1 MTVSELIFN
10 GQKFYSQSTIISYY
24 VDKSPIGKDLTLSKY
39 KIGWLVDR
47 DPSQKFNDTDVQWS
61 TPSDAIGLLPLTGNA
76 AKIIISQQGT
86 AYYLLERFLQTGGSN
101 GHIYRNVIKVSNIM
115 TFDSTGDL

>member
-10 GQKFYSQSTIISYY
+10 GQKFYSQSSIISYY
-24 VDKSPIGKDLTLSKY
+24 VDKSPIGKTLTLSEY
-39 KIGWLVDR
+39 KIGWLADI
-47 DPSQKFNDTDVQWS
+47 DTSQKFNDTDVQWS

-86 AYYLLERFLQTGGSN
+86 AYYLLEHFIQTGGSN
-101 GHIYRNVIKVSNIM
+101 GHTYRNVIKVSDIM